1 VTPGSRCCLF
11 CHKELATDAE
21 ERTHIVNKHPYIVDA
36 FVLWVVRRSS
46 PLRYQAAYA
55 NEFVWR
61 GPDSDAAD

>member
-1 VTPGSRCCLF
+1 MTPSSGCCIF
-11 CHKELATDAE
+11 CHKELATE
-21 ERTHIVNKHPYIVDA
+21 NERLIHIMDKHPWIVDA
-36 FVLWVVRRSS
+36 FILWVVRRSS